1 MCGLAVAIGWDDAEA
16 AVRRLIDGLV
26 HRGDITDPLVSPSPG
41 AAMCTRRLRI
51 VDGERAIQPQ
61 LSCDGRVLVAFN
73 GEIYNHAQLR
83 RELETLGA
91 VFKTSGDTEV
101 LATALSLWGAGA
113 LQRLNGMYAFVAL
126 NLDTGDFLAARDPAG
141 VKPLYLIQSGTG
153 FLFCSE
159 IRPLLAAVET
169 GDVLLIP
176 PGHLFTGVRLLQF
189 RSLAAEAQGPA
200 HAHDPRTLD
209 RLLAAA
215 VQIRLPP
222 DLPAA
227 LMFSGGIDST
237 LIAHYARQVR
247 PETPGYFLG
256 GAGAPDY
263 PYAALY
269 AGRSGLDLRHVEV
282 DLGDEDAPAWI
293 SRIVGLAETFNNHT
307 IRDSLCTWL
316 LCRRIREDG
325 YRVVLSGEGADE
337 LFAGYG
343 PLEQAFA
350 QDEAAGTLV
359 RDQYLGN
366 MHRTNLQ
373 RLDRCS
379 MQFQLEAREPFLDP
393 TVIAYALGLGGTALA
408 PLVDGRPRG
417 KAPLRSLYR
426 LYPDQLPARIAGR
439 SKAPVAEGAG
449 FEAGD
454 DASPWIDF
462 AEQAVTDRGFA
473 DGQRRF
479 APFGVQTK
487 EELLYLEVLA
497 STLDV
502 WRVPHL
508 TAERRLLVPEGVANA
523 GTAPWQARDG

>member
-1 MCGLAVAIGWDDAEA
+1 ML
-16 AVRRLIDGLV
+16 R
-26 HRGDITDPLVSPSPG
+26 TDPLVSPLPG

-51 VDGERAIQPQ
+51 VDGEHAIQPQ
-61 LSCDGRVLVAFN
+61 LSSDGRILVAFN

-83 RELETLGA
+83 RELEACGA

-101 LATALSLWGAGA
+101 LATALSLWGAAA
-113 LQRLNGMYAFVAL
+113 LHRLNGMYAFVAL

-176 PGHLFTGVRLLQF
+176 PGHLFNGDRLVQF
-189 RSLAAEAQGPA
+189 RSLAAEAQGA
-200 HAHDPRTLD
+200 IHTHDAKALD

-222 DLPAA
+222 DLPVA

-256 GAGAPDY
+256 GAGAPDH
-263 PYAALY
+263 PHAALY
-269 AGRSGLDLRHVEV
+269 ADRSGLDLRIVDV
-282 DLGDEDAPAWI
+282 DLGEADAPAWI
-293 SRIVGLAETFNNHT
+293 SRIVGLTETFHNHT
-307 IRDSLCTWL
+307 VRDSLCTWL
-316 LCRRIREDG
+316 LCRRIHRDG
-325 YRVVLSGEGADE
+325 FRVVLSGEGADE

-350 QDEAAGTLV
+350 QGDEVGALV

-373 RLDRCS
+373 RLDRCG
-379 MQFQLEAREPFLDP
+379 MQVQLEAREPFLDP
-393 TVIAYALGLGGTALA
+393 SVIAYALGLGAADLA

-417 KAPLRSLYR
+417 KAPLRSLYQ
-426 LYPDQLPARIAGR
+426 LHPDQLPASIGER

-449 FEAGD
+449 VETGD

-462 AEQAVTDRGFA
+462 AEQALTDRDLA

-479 APFGVQTK
+479 APFGVRTK
-487 EELLYLEVLA
+487 EELFYLDALA
-497 STLDV
+497 ATLDV

-508 TAERRLLVPEGVANA
+508 TAERRLLVPESLASA
-523 GTAPWQARDG
+523 DAAPWRAGV